1 MRYEIIVPLMLTA
14 AAVLVVGFHL
24 IKAIMASKRRRGRR
38 TSSSSDAARHW
49 MIAGLSALVGFI
61 VIPAIGIVP
70 AGYRGVVYSGA
81 GGVLESE
88 RGEGFTIIIPWF
100 QHMQLMSVRTQKFFS
115 DKIYAQSED
124 LQEITVVASVNY
136 HVDPSRAAELYRDV
150 GPDYA
155 QTIIMPAL
163 FQQTKAAV
171 GRVHAEDFA
180 ANRTEL
186 ADEIRSAI
194 ASQVGHYG
202 IVIEYVNIEDAIFD
216 PAFILAVKNKVI
228 ASQTAEEQRRLVRA
242 EKYKKQQAIVQ
253 AEAKA
258 QSILIEA
265 KAQARANA
273 LVAKSLTNEL
283 LQWRSINEWDGVLPQ
298 TLVTGSEGTPILL
311 VTNFRQQQA
320 GG

>member
-1 MRYEIIVPLMLTA
+1 MRYEVIVPLMLTA
-14 AAVLVVGFHL
+14 AVVLVVGFNSA
-24 IKAIMASKRRRGRR
+24 KAIMAGRRRHGRK
-38 TSSSSDAARHW
+38 TGPSSNATRHW
-49 MIAGLSALVGFI
+49 MLAGISALVGMI

-81 GGVLESE
+81 GGVLEGE
-88 RGEGFTIIIPWF
+88 RNEGFTLIIPWF

-194 ASQVGHYG
+194 ANQVGHYG

-228 ASQTAEEQRRLVRA
+228 ASQTAEEQRRLVKA

-265 KAQARANA
+265 QAQARANA

-298 TLVTGSEGTPILL
+298 TLVTGSKGAPILL
-311 VTNFRQQQA
+311 VTNFRQQQVD
-320 GG
+320 G